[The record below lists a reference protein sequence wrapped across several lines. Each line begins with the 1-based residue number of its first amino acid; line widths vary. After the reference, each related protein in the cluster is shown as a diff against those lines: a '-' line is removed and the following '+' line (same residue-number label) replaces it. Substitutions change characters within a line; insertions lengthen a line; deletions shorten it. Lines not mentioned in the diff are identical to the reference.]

1 MPRPFTRACAFALTC
16 LFMIGP
22 EPTRAQVRFGHGGG
36 HAPHRLMLE
45 RVVMLMRHG
54 VRAPLADEAAAG
66 LAVQPWPVWSTPG
79 GSLTPHGQAGVRLL
93 GAYDRAR
100 FAAAGLLP
108 ETGCAPPGA
117 ITIWTNSVERTIASG
132 EAFSDGLAPGCG
144 VTVDH
149 LPLGQPDPLFAWP
162 GPELAGFDARAAAA
176 AINAQTG
183 GAAKIAA
190 ASRPALHTLET
201 IVGCDAPLPS
211 TGVAH
216 ACDLAAAPGAI
227 TVSPDGK
234 GLDVSGPI
242 RIASGAA
249 QVLML
254 EYLEGLP
261 MDEVGWGRATLAQL
275 TEISRLHALL
285 FEVYSRPAYI
295 APKVAGPL
303 ARRLLALID
312 GAAPSPAVAVIV
324 GHDDNIAA
332 VTALLETHFQLPGYG
347 DDDPPVGGALMF
359 EVYRDIDRGERYVR
373 LVYEAQTPDQLRDLA
388 PLNLDHPP
396 ALQTLPL
403 PLCARRSPDICR
415 LGDFRAA
422 LTRKL
427 SS

>member
-1 MPRPFTRACAFALTC
+1 MFGPAAASAQSRLGHDGGYAPR
-16 LFMIGP
+16 
-22 EPTRAQVRFGHGGG
+22 
-36 HAPHRLMLE
+36 RLILE

-66 LAVQPWPVWSTPG
+66 LAVQPWPIWSTAG
-79 GSLTPHGQAGVRLL
+79 GFLTPHGQAGVRHL

-108 ETGCAPPGA
+108 ATGCPPSGA
-117 ITIWTNSVERTIASG
+117 IAIWTNAVERTIASG
-132 EAFSDGLAPGCG
+132 EALAEGLAPGCG
-144 VTVDH
+144 VRVDH
-149 LPLGQPDPLFAWP
+149 LALGQPDPLFAWP
-162 GPELAGFDARAAAA
+162 GPDLPGFDARAAAA
-176 AINAQTG
+176 AINAETG

-190 ASRPALHTLET
+190 ASGPALHTLEA
-201 IVGCDAPLPS
+201 ILGCDTP
-211 TGVAH
+211 GVAH
-216 ACDLAAAPGAI
+216 ACDLAAAPAAI
-227 TVSPDGK
+227 SASPDGK

-261 MDEVGWGRATLAQL
+261 MGEVGWGRATLAQL

-285 FEVYSRPAYI
+285 FEVYSRPTYI

-312 GAAPSPAVAVIV
+312 GAAPSPPVAVIV

-332 VTALLETHFQLPGYG
+332 VAALLDTNFQLPGYG
-347 DDDPPVGGALMF
+347 YDDPPVGGALMF

-388 PLNLDHPP
+388 PLDLDHPP

-403 PLCARRSPDICR
+403 PLCARRSPDMCR
-415 LGDFRAA
+415 LDAFLAA

-427 SS
+427 SP